1 MCLEKWFVIVKPMTR
16 KDEDYLFDTLDSI
29 QEEVHEN
36 NIMLHQICN
45 VINRYLANHHQENE
59 NDFGRNVLANL
70 LSNMAELRT
79 LNK

>member
-1 MCLEKWFVIVKPMTR
+1 MYLVKWFVIVKPMTR

>member
-1 MCLEKWFVIVKPMTR
+1 MCLEKWFVTVKPMTR

-59 NDFGRNVLANL
+59 NDFGRNVLANF

>member
-1 MCLEKWFVIVKPMTR
+1 MTR

-29 QEEVHEN
+29 QEEAHEN

-45 VINRYLANHHQENE
+45 AINRYLANHHQENE

-70 LSNMAELRT
+70 LSNIVELRT

>member
-1 MCLEKWFVIVKPMTR
+1 MTR

-45 VINRYLANHHQENE
+45 VINRYLANHHQENK

-70 LSNMAELRT
+70 LSNIVELRT